1 MFKVAE
7 SDVAKTKGV
16 CFLEKKK
23 SISYK
28 LCTNLHAE
36 CLQSSGTSV
45 ADPERYVADP
55 DPTFYFD
62 ADPEPINTWLGKHK
76 KIQNLKPFLQN
87 LKKCYF

>member
-1 MFKVAE
+1 M
-7 SDVAKTKGV
+7 
-16 CFLEKKK
+16 
-23 SISYK
+23 
-28 LCTNLHAE
+28 
-36 CLQSSGTSV
+36 
-45 ADPERYVADP
+45 ADPERYDADP